1 MRSRIL
7 LNVGFW
13 SDLTPEE
20 VRDVGRGLSFLQ
32 EHRDEVALFDDLFNE
47 YSEQTRL
54 HISKFWSEMV
64 ESGAI
69 DISRQVIKES
79 EAKARKML
87 ESESVKHTDAREL
100 GAEWMTLQSIRQ
112 LRIEA
117 FLKEQGW
124 SDRRIKAA
132 ISMLMVR
139 TVYCSSEFK
148 SRAILRENSATCE
161 LVYGEGEESLGYRA
175 MYNVAPELYAI
186 KSELEQHLCRVT
198 DNLFNQENRIL
209 LFDLTNFYFEGSKR
223 SSQKAKFGRSK
234 ERKSDLSWS

>member
-1 MRSRIL
+1 MRSHIL

-13 SDLTPEE
+13 SGLTPEE
-20 VRDVGRGLSFLQ
+20 VRDVGRGVTFLQ
-32 EHRDEVALFDDLFNE
+32 EHRDEVDLFDDLFNE

-54 HISKFWSEMV
+54 HISKFRSEMV

-87 ESESVKHTDAREL
+87 DSKSVTHTDAREL

-112 LRIEA
+112 LRIEE

-139 TVYCSSEFK
+139 TIYCPSEFK
-148 SRAILRENSATCE
+148 SRAVPRDNSATCE
-161 LVYGEGEESLGYRA
+161 LVY
-175 MYNVAPELYAI
+175 
-186 KSELEQHLCRVT
+186 
-198 DNLFNQENRIL
+198 
-209 LFDLTNFYFEGSKR
+209 
-223 SSQKAKFGRSK
+223 
-234 ERKSDLSWS
+234 

>member
-13 SDLTPEE
+13 SGLTPEE
-20 VRDVGRGLSFLQ
+20 VRDVGRGLTFLQ

-54 HISKFWSEMV
+54 HISKFWSKMV

-87 ESESVKHTDAREL
+87 DSESVKHTDAREL
-100 GAEWMTLQSIRQ
+100 GAEWMALQSIRQ
-112 LRIEA
+112 LRIEE
-117 FLKEQGW
+117 FLREQGW
-124 SDRRIKAA
+124 SDQRIKAA

-148 SRAILRENSATCE
+148 SRAILRDNSATCE
-161 LVYGEGEESLGYRA
+161 LVYGEGEESFGYRA
-175 MYNVAPELYAI
+175 MYNVP
-186 KSELEQHLCRVT
+186 
-198 DNLFNQENRIL
+198 
-209 LFDLTNFYFEGSKR
+209 
-223 SSQKAKFGRSK
+223 
-234 ERKSDLSWS
+234 LSYMLSRASWISTFAE